1 MFTTIAPRSMQYGF
15 SVYTY
20 LPVHG
25 QSSPVQSWIIRLS
38 ILAYIEPFFQKYR
51 VPVYPNQGAMC
62 MDSGVMH
69 VQAAARGQTCLY
81 GYLTV
86 RICLMLLVPV

>member
-1 MFTTIAPRSMQYGF
+1 
-15 SVYTY
+15 
-20 LPVHG
+20 
-25 QSSPVQSWIIRLS
+25 
-38 ILAYIEPFFQKYR
+38 
-51 VPVYPNQGAMC
+51 

-86 RICLMLLVPV
+86 RICLLLLVPVLNCLCHCVTLVETSDLFHMLVPCELSDPRRPDFTQRWKTHL